1 VVVILSV
8 CPVSRRLKMQK
19 LMATFLCLGLSGV
32 ALAAEGGREAERLER
47 AAEVINE
54 IMGTPEKG
62 IPRDLLKK
70 AVCVGVIPS
79 EKKLA
84 LGLGGSFGRG
94 ALVCREG
101 GNEAWGAPF
110 MFTVGG
116 ANFGF
121 QLGGQATDFVLIVMN
136 AKGAQKLLQSR
147 AKLGADASVAGGP
160 VGRTA
165 EGATDVQLQ
174 AEILT
179 YSRSRGLFAGLSLE
193 GQIVKQDNEAN
204 QRLYGR
210 KVDPKDILFRGTV
223 KPPAAAG
230 PLDSALTKYSPH
242 GGEKIL

>member
-1 VVVILSV
+1 
-8 CPVSRRLKMQK
+8 M
-19 LMATFLCLGLSGV
+19 FLCISLSGV
-32 ALAAEGGREAERLER
+32 ALAAEGGREAERLGR
-47 AAEVINE
+47 AAQVINE
-54 IMGTPEKG
+54 VMGTPEKG
-62 IPRDLLKK
+62 IPRDLLNK

-79 EKKLA
+79 EKKVA

-94 ALVCREG
+94 ALVCRKG
-101 GNEAWGAPF
+101 GAGAWGAPS

-121 QLGGQATDFVLIVMN
+121 QLGGQATDFVLVVMN
-136 AKGAQKLLQSR
+136 AKGAQKLLESR

-193 GQIVKQDNEAN
+193 GQIVKQDHDAN

-210 KVDPKDILFRGTV
+210 KVDPKDILFKGTV
-223 KPPAAAG
+223 PSPAAAG
-230 PLDSALTKYSPH
+230 PLDTALTKYSPH
-242 GGEKIL
+242 GGEKILLN

>member
-1 VVVILSV
+1 M
-8 CPVSRRLKMQK
+8 RK
-19 LMATFLCLGLSGV
+19 LIGAFLCLGLSGV
-32 ALAAEGGREAERLER
+32 ALAAEGSREADRLR
-47 AAEVINE
+47 KAAEVINE

-62 IPRDLLKK
+62 IPKDLLNK

-84 LGLGGSFGRG
+84 LGVGGSFGRG
-94 ALVCREG
+94 ALVCRRG
-101 GNEAWGAPF
+101 GTGAWAAPS

-121 QLGGQATDFVLIVMN
+121 QLGGQATDFVLVVMN

-193 GQIVKQDNEAN
+193 GQIVKQDNDAN

-210 KVDPKDILFRGTV
+210 KVDPKDILFKGTV
-223 KPPAAAG
+223 LPPAGAG
-230 PLDSALTKYSPH
+230 SLDAALTKYSPH
-242 GGEKIL
+242 GGEKILLK

>member
-1 VVVILSV
+1 
-8 CPVSRRLKMQK
+8 MQK
-19 LMATFLCLGLSGV
+19 LVAAFLCVGLSGT
-32 ALAAEGGREAERLER
+32 ALAAEAGREAERLQR
-47 AAEVINE
+47 AAEVITE

-62 IPRDLLKK
+62 IPRDLLHK

-84 LGLGGSFGRG
+84 LGVGGSFGRG
-94 ALVCREG
+94 ALVCRQG
-101 GNEAWGAPF
+101 GTGAWGAPS

-121 QLGGQATDFVLIVMN
+121 QLGGQATDFVLVVMN
-136 AKGAQKLLQSR
+136 ANGAQKLLQSR
-147 AKLGADASVAGGP
+147 AKLGADASAAGGP

-193 GQIVKQDNEAN
+193 GQIVRQDNDAN
-204 QRLYGR
+204 ERLYGR
-210 KVDPKDILFRGTV
+210 KVDPKDILFKGTV
-223 KPPAAAG
+223 PAPAG
-230 PLDSALTKYSPH
+230 AGSLDAALTKYSPH
-242 GGEKIL
+242 GGEKILMK